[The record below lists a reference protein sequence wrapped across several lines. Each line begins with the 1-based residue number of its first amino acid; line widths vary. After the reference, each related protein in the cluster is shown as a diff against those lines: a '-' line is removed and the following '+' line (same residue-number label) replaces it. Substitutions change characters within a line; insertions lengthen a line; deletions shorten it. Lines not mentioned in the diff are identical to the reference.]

1 MPPEEPCHFTWHWRN
16 WLTLKTSKMPG
27 KNTGARSALIPADAN
42 RVSTVENAVD
52 QGHAKNKKRL
62 MGKFMEC
69 CSKHAR
75 KITNAAINI
84 FEIKLDTSKNIE
96 GFQSA
101 TRGNMPLYLAQA

>member
-1 MPPEEPCHFTWHWRN
+1 
-16 WLTLKTSKMPG
+16 
-27 KNTGARSALIPADAN
+27 
-42 RVSTVENAVD
+42 
-52 QGHAKNKKRL
+52 